1 MALSDETANT
11 DVLLAP
17 ASMMVEQLSHLQQ
30 GRGVGNQ
37 ASHDLQKSTH
47 CLVTSLAVL
56 LCLGRMFVFEG
67 FVSLV
72 RSRKNKEYT
81 VLLRQ

>member
-11 DVLLAP
+11 HVLLAP

-47 CLVTSLAVL
+47 P
-56 LCLGRMFVFEG
+56 F
-67 FVSLV
+67 
-72 RSRKNKEYT
+72 
-81 VLLRQ
+81 